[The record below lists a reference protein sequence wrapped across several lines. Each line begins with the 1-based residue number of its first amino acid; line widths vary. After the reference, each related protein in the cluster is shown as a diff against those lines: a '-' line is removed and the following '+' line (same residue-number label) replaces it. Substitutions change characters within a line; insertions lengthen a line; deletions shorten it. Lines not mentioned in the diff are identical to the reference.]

1 MLLDVVGKGA
11 GALGIEFAGSVPRAS
26 RGVDRRRI
34 ALKAARIEILHQIAA
49 EHTPIGH
56 KIIIPLVAAPA
67 RKPVNENVG
76 ILGVELRV
84 VNLNVRNVERREAEH
99 NYGYDK

>member
-1 MLLDVVGKGA
+1 MCHLH
-11 GALGIEFAGSVPRAS
+11 
-26 RGVDRRRI
+26 
-34 ALKAARIEILHQIAA
+34 LKLC
-49 EHTPIGH
+49 T
-56 KIIIPLVAAPA
+56 PA
-67 RKPVNENVG
+67 RKTVNENVG